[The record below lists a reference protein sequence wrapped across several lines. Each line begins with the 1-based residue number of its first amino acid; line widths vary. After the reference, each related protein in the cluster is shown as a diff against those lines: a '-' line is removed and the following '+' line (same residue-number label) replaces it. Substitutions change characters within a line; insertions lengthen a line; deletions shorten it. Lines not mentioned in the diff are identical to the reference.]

1 VGGFVKGDSVTPCTA
16 ADEPATS
23 HIGGDA
29 PLAENVVRELHEE
42 RYPSLAEMIV
52 EHALKRGYEYAE

>member
-1 VGGFVKGDSVTPCTA
+1 MNLPSH
-16 ADEPATS
+16 TS
-23 HIGGDA
+23 EESA